1 MSPLYAKLQE
11 IDGPWSNLS
20 SSKLKNIL
28 QLSCCILSSR
38 SCNLQ
43 KCRDEL
49 SAITGKGD
57 LKQETAYAR
66 LKRVF
71 QTGVITPVLKTLF
84 LLVLHLVKP
93 DENCL
98 LILDRTEFS
107 VGKRWVNL
115 LVIGL
120 EWHGVFVP
128 LVWKDLGKR
137 RLSRQQERIDLLDR
151 LLAWWKASRV
161 ALPILCLTGDRE
173 FTGQHWIMA
182 LDTRNINYVI
192 RIKSNLRFP
201 VWFSGQ
207 LKDRY
212 IQLKVLARYMDKTVQ
227 PSMEVVVQGTLITN
241 IVKLPQEN
249 PKDKEDF
256 ILLITN
262 LQDKE
267 QCQTI
272 FRRRWPIE
280 CCFKHMKSNG
290 FDLEELNLEGQ
301 HKVELLFG
309 ILSFVYVLAIRQ
321 GIINQYEDVVPI
333 KQYAGGKA
341 YRQQSL
347 FRFGL
352 FHLKKIVKELKHLMT
367 HLIKLIIEINPPI
380 KCKKL
385 IFKKSVVQL

>member
-11 IDGPWSNLS
+11 LGGPLATISG
-20 SSKLKNIL
+20 SKLKNLL
-28 QLSCCILSSR
+28 QISCCILVSR

-49 SAITGKGD
+49 SAITGEQA
-57 LKQETAYAR
+57 LKQHTAYAR

-71 QTGVITPVLKTLF
+71 QTGLILPVLKTLF
-84 LLVLHLVKP
+84 LFILYLVNPGAK
-93 DENCL
+93 CL

-137 RLSRQQERIDLLDR
+137 RISSQQERIDLLDR
-151 LLAWWKASRV
+151 LLAWWKASRILFPV
-161 ALPILCLTGDRE
+161 LCLTGDRE
-173 FTGQHWIMA
+173 FTGHRWIMA
-182 LDTRNINYVI
+182 LESRNISYVI

-201 VWFSGQ
+201 VWFEGQ
-207 LKDRY
+207 LKDRL
-212 IQLKVLARYMDKTVQ
+212 ISLKVLARYMDKMGLTQ
-227 PSMEVVVQGTLITN
+227 MEIVINGTLITN
-241 IVKLPQEN
+241 VIKLPQEN

-262 LQDKE
+262 LKDKD
-267 QCQTI
+267 QCQEI

-290 FDLEELNLEGQ
+290 FDLEKLSLDGQ
-301 HKVELLFG
+301 HKIELLFG

-321 GIINQYEDVVPI
+321 GVIKGYEDTVPV
-333 KQYAGGKA
+333 KKYDNGKI
-341 YRQQSL
+341 YREQSL

-352 FHLKKIVKELKHLMT
+352 FHLKKIVKELKQ
-367 HLIKLIIEINPPI
+367 LIKYLMEIIDKISEQI
-380 KCKKL
+380 KCKNL
-385 IFKKSVVQL
+385 IFKKSIVQ